1 MNKSNIS
8 SVCVGLLACMVQ
20 QSLAAPK
27 TPNIVIIFVDNMGY
41 GDLSITGATGYK
53 TPHLDQLAHEGV
65 LCTQFYV
72 AQAVSSASRAG
83 LLTGCYPNRIGF
95 QGALFPFHEIGINDQ
110 EMTIAE
116 LLKQKSYT
124 CGIFGKWHLGHHK
137 QFLPLQHGFDE
148 YLGLPYSND
157 MLPMWYD
164 GTILTPE
171 NSTHRNASMPPLPLI
186 DGNEKSREIRN
197 LEDMSQLTTL
207 YTERAVSFIKK
218 NKNKPFFVYLPHS
231 MPHTPLAVS
240 SKFKGKSELGM
251 YGDVMMEIDWS
262 VGQIMTTL
270 KELKLE
276 QNTLVIFTSDN
287 GPWLNFGDHAGSA
300 AGMREGKQS
309 TWEGGQRLPCIMRW
323 KGKIKEGQICNQLI
337 SAIDIFPTIA
347 ALCDAPLPP
356 RKIDGVNI
364 WSLISGATDV
374 SPRRYFLYYYDNNNL
389 KAVRNERWKLVF
401 PHTYRSYEETPPGK
415 NGEPGEYS
423 SKKVTQTELYDLR
436 RDPGERYNVINE
448 FPDVVAEL
456 TKVAEEARTDLGD
469 HLTGNKGAG
478 RRPVGRLK

>member
-1 MNKSNIS
+1 MNKSNIP
-8 SVCVGLLACMVQ
+8 SVCAGLLACMAQ
-20 QSLAAPK
+20 QSMAAPT
-27 TPNIVIIFVDNMGY
+27 TPNIVIIFLDDMGY
-41 GDLSITGATGYK
+41 GDLTITGAKGYK
-53 TPHLDQLAHEGV
+53 TPNLDRLAHEGV

-83 LLTGCYPNRIGF
+83 LLTGCYPNRIGI
-95 QGALFPFHEIGINDQ
+95 QGALSPTSNVGISDQ
-110 EMTIAE
+110 EMTIADV
-116 LLKQKSYT
+116 LKQKNYT
-124 CGIFGKWHLGHHK
+124 CGIFGKWHLGCHR

-157 MLPMWYD
+157 MAPIGYD
-164 GTILTPE
+164 GTVYTPE
-171 NSTHRNASMPPLPLI
+171 SNHRKASMPPLPLI

-262 VGQIMTTL
+262 VGQIMATL

-276 QNTLVIFTSDN
+276 ENTLVIFTSDN

-300 AGMREGKQS
+300 AGMREGKGT

-323 KGKIKEGQICNQLI
+323 TGKIKGGQICNQLI
-337 SAIDIFPTIA
+337 STIDLLPTIA
-347 ALCDAPLPP
+347 ALCNAPLPP
-356 RKIDGVNI
+356 NKIDGVNV
-364 WSLISGATDV
+364 WSLISGATNV
-374 SPRRYFLYYYDNNNL
+374 SPRRYFLYYYDGNNL

-401 PHTYRSYEETPPGK
+401 PHTYRTYEGQTPGK
-415 NGEPGEYS
+415 NGEPGGTGQ
-423 SKKVTQTELYDLR
+423 KKVTELELYDLR
-436 RDPGERYNVINE
+436 RDPGERYNVIKE
-448 FPDVVAEL
+448 FPNVVAEL
-456 TKVAEEARTDLGD
+456 SKVAEEAREDLGD
-469 HLTGNKGAG
+469 GLTSREGTG
-478 RRPVGRLK
+478 RRPSGKVK